1 MLGYFLLAGLM
12 SIIGFAVSSQLKT
25 KFRKYSQIG
34 LRNNRSGAEVAYEM
48 LAYYDIHDV
57 KVIEGQGM
65 LTDHYNPLH
74 KTVSLSPAVFR
85 GRSIAAA
92 AIAAHECGH
101 AVQHATA
108 YNMLQLRSKMVPLV
122 NVANR
127 AQQFLL
133 LAALGLFGVGGG
145 STLLLITIVAFAVT
159 AVFSLI
165 TLPVEYDASN
175 RALNWLDKTGVLV
188 GNEYDGARDALKWA
202 ALTYVAAALS
212 ALVMVMFLVLR
223 FLGSD

>member
-12 SIIGFAVSSQLKT
+12 SIIGFAVSSRLKA

-34 LRNNRSGAEVAYEM
+34 LRNNRSGAEIAYEM

-57 KVIEGQGM
+57 KVMEGQGM
-65 LTDHYNPLH
+65 LTDHYNPMH
-74 KTVSLSPAVFR
+74 KTVSLSPEVFR

-108 YNMLQLRSKMVPLV
+108 YNMLQLRSKMVPIV

-133 LAALGLFGVGGG
+133 LAALGLFGIGGG
-145 STLLLITIVAFAVT
+145 STLLLITIIAFGIT
-159 AVFSLI
+159 AIFSLI

-175 RALNWLDKTGVLV
+175 RALAWLDKTGVLV
-188 GNEYDGARDALKWA
+188 GNEYEGARDALKWA
-202 ALTYVAAALS
+202 ALTYVAAAMS

>member
-1 MLGYFLLAGLM
+1 MLGYFILAGLM
-12 SIIGFAVSSQLKT
+12 SIIGFAVSSQLKSR
-25 KFRKYSQIG
+25 FRKYSQIG
-34 LRNNRSGAEVAYEM
+34 LKNNRSGEEIANDM

-74 KTVSLSPAVFR
+74 KTVSLSPEVFR

-108 YNMLQLRSKMVPLV
+108 YNMLQLRSKMVPIV
-122 NVANR
+122 NVASR

-133 LAALGLFGVGGG
+133 LAALGLFGIGGG
-145 STLLLITIVAFAVT
+145 STLLLITIIAFAVT

-175 RALNWLDKTGVLV
+175 RALAWLDKTGTLE
-188 GNEYDGARDALKWA
+188 GKEYDGARDALKWA

>member
-1 MLGYFLLAGLM
+1 MIGYFLLAGLL
-12 SIIGFAVSSQLKT
+12 SVVGFLVSNRLKA
-25 KFRKYSQIG
+25 KFKKYSKVG
-34 LRNNRSGAEVAYEM
+34 LRNNRSGAEIAIEM
-48 LAYYDIHDV
+48 LKHYGIQDV

-65 LTDHYNPLH
+65 LTDHYNPVT
-74 KTVSLSPAVFR
+74 KTVSLSPGVFS
-85 GRSIAAA
+85 GRSVAAA
-92 AIAAHECGH
+92 AVAAHECGH
-101 AVQHATA
+101 AVQHDTA
-108 YNMLQLRSKMVPLV
+108 YSMLQFRSKMVPVV

-145 STLLLITIVAFAVT
+145 STLLLITITAFSVT
-159 AVFSLI
+159 AIFSLI

-175 RALNWLDKTGVLV
+175 RALAWLDETGNLV
-188 GNEYDGARDALKWA
+188 GAEYDGARDALKWA

-223 FLGSD
+223 FIASD

>member
-1 MLGYFLLAGLM
+1 MVGYFLLAGLL
-12 SIIGFAVSSQLKT
+12 SVVGFLVSNRLKA
-25 KFRKYSQIG
+25 KFKKYSKVG
-34 LRNNRSGAEVAYEM
+34 LRNNRSGAEIAIEM
-48 LAYYDIHDV
+48 LKHYGIQDV

-65 LTDHYNPLH
+65 LTDHYNPVT
-74 KTVSLSPAVFR
+74 KTVSLSPGVFS
-85 GRSIAAA
+85 GRSVAAA
-92 AIAAHECGH
+92 AVAAHECGH
-101 AVQHATA
+101 AVQHDTA
-108 YNMLQLRSKMVPLV
+108 YSMLQFRSKMVPVV

-145 STLLLITIVAFAVT
+145 STLLLITITAFAVT
-159 AVFSLI
+159 AIFSLI

-175 RALNWLDKTGVLV
+175 RALAWLDETGNLV
-188 GNEYDGARDALKWA
+188 GAEYDGARDALKWA

-223 FLGSD
+223 FIASD